1 MTSSNQYLRSDLRVM
16 GLVGAAHGASH
27 FFHLVLPPLFPILK
41 EEFDVSFSALAL
53 LTTCFYGVSGI
64 AQTLAG
70 FLVDR
75 FGARNILL
83 GGLTLLATSVIGYGF
98 ATEFWMLLLFSL
110 LAGLGN
116 SVFHPADLSILT
128 QKVTSFR
135 LGKAYGVHAFS
146 GNVGWAAAPLFVI
159 YATQLFNW
167 KTALI
172 LAGFLGLLVVL
183 FFIIFGNDLND
194 RKFGSNVRIDA
205 PVFSLASLNENLSLL
220 FSSTILSCFC
230 FFALLAAALVG
241 VQSFGISAI
250 QDLYD
255 INITHATFALT
266 TFLVCSAIGILSGGI
281 LADKTTRHDLIAMI
295 GVMLSGLVLIL
306 IGSQLITAS
315 SVIACLGLSGFFS
328 GFTAPSRDMLVKKVT
343 PTGSTGRI
351 FGFVYSGLDFGS
363 SLMPLLLGLIMDIG
377 SGSYVFYACAVM
389 LFLTIFTVVNVK
401 KRSSTAF

>member
-83 GGLTLLATSVIGYGF
+83 GGLTLLATSVIGYGL

-128 QKVTSFR
+128 QKVTTLR

-146 GNVGWAAAPLFVI
+146 GNVGWAAAP
-159 YATQLFNW
+159 
-167 KTALI
+167 
-172 LAGFLGLLVVL
+172 
-183 FFIIFGNDLND
+183 
-194 RKFGSNVRIDA
+194 
-205 PVFSLASLNENLSLL
+205 VFCLASLNENLSLL

-241 VQSFGISAI
+241 IQSFGISAI

-255 INITHATFALT
+255 INIKHATFALT

-377 SGSYVFYACAVM
+377 SANYVFYACAVM
-389 LFLTIFTVVNVK
+389 LFLTIFTVANVK

>member
-41 EEFDVSFSALAL
+41 EEFDVSYSALAL

-83 GGLTLLATSVIGYGF
+83 GGLTLLAASVIGYGF

-116 SVFHPADLSILT
+116 SVFHPADLTILT
-128 QKVTSFR
+128 QKVTPLR

-146 GNVGWAAAPLFVI
+146 GNLGWATAPIFVI
-159 YATQLFNW
+159 YASQLFNW
-167 KTALI
+167 QTALI
-172 LAGFLGLLVVL
+172 LSGLLGLFIVL
-183 FFIIFGNDLND
+183 FFVIFGSDLND
-194 RKFGSNVRIDA
+194 TKVGSNVRIDTT
-205 PVFSLASLNENLSLL
+205 VFSLASLTQNLSLL

-250 QDLYD
+250 RDLYD
-255 INITHATFALT
+255 IDITQATFALT
-266 TFLVCSAIGILSGGI
+266 TFLVCSAIGILSGGV
-281 LADKTTRHDLIAMI
+281 LADKTTRHDLIAII
-295 GVMLSGLVLIL
+295 GVVLSGLVLIL
-306 IGSQLITAS
+306 IGSQIITAS
-315 SVIACLGLSGFFS
+315 SVIAFLGLSGFFS
-328 GFTAPSRDMLVKKVT
+328 GFTAPSRDMLVKKAT
-343 PTGSTGRI
+343 PAGSTGRI

-363 SLMPLLLGLIMDIG
+363 SLMPLLLGWLMDLG
-377 SGSYVFYACAVM
+377 SPKSVFHACAVM
-389 LFLTIFTVVNVK
+389 LFFTIFTVVNVK
-401 KRSSTAF
+401 KRSSFAF